1 MGYVYL
7 FGAIVS
13 EVFGS
18 TMLKVTA
25 TAKGK
30 WPAVGIIVGYLM
42 AFYLLSLSLFTIPLS
57 FGYAVWSG
65 LGTAL
70 TAVIGFVIFKEHLT
84 KQTITGIGVLIV
96 GIVLM
101 RI

>member
-1 MGYVYL
+1 MAFVYL
-7 FGAIVS
+7 LGAIVS

-18 TMLKVTA
+18 TMLKFTA
-25 TAKGK
+25 TIKSK
-30 WPAVGIIVGYLM
+30 LPVVGVVVGYGI
-42 AFYLLSLSLFTIPLS
+42 AFYLLSLALKTIPLS

-70 TAVIGFVIFKEHLT
+70 TAIVGFTLFKERMDKKTVIGIGLL
-84 KQTITGIGVLIV
+84 IMGII
-96 GIVLM
+96 LM

>member
-1 MGYVYL
+1 MGLVFL
-7 FGAIVS
+7 ISAIVS

-18 TMLKVTA
+18 SMLKLTA
-25 TAKGK
+25 IVKSRL
-30 WPAVGIIVGYLM
+30 PLLGIIIGYLIS
-42 AFYLLSLSLFTIPLS
+42 FYFLSLALVTIPLS

-70 TAVIGFVIFKEHLT
+70 TALVGFIFFKEQMN
-84 KQTITGIGVLIV
+84 KNTIIGISLLVV

-101 RI
+101 QI